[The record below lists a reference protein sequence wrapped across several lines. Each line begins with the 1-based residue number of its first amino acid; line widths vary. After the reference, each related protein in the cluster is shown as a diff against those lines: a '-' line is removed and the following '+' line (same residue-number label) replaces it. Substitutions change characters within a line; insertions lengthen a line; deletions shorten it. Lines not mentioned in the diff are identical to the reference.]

1 MYGGRIGCC
10 RHSLALFQAWLW
22 FIGSLYPP
30 ALVLAA
36 IAAVLIATALSPHSR
51 LGRML
56 NRVWAPAKRKN
67 ESDRRYRLKMAGFWI
82 ISATIAYVWLR
93 LLPPQ
98 EQSPEGELADLYM
111 AIPLVSFL
119 FLAAAMALQS
129 ILRAIF
135 DKQES

>member
-1 MYGGRIGCC
+1 
-10 RHSLALFQAWLW
+10 
-22 FIGSLYPP
+22 
-30 ALVLAA
+30 
-36 IAAVLIATALSPHSR
+36 
-51 LGRML
+51 
-56 NRVWAPAKRKN
+56 
-67 ESDRRYRLKMAGFWI
+67 MAGFWI

-135 DKQES
+135 DKKES